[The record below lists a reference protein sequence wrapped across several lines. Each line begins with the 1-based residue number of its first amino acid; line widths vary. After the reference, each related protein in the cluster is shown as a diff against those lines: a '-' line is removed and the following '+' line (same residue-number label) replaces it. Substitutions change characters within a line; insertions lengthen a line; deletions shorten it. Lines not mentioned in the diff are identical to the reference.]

1 MYAVHIG
8 VYWVIGG
15 FAAFYEFNVK
25 ECLIWSVIVLFITD
39 LLVQGYLML
48 TDRRKSPSKI

>member
-1 MYAVHIG
+1 M
-8 VYWVIGG
+8 IGG

-48 TDRRKSPSKI
+48 TDKRMSPSEA